1 VHARLDQRW
10 LFSAQHILFIR
21 LFRLRPAR
29 IRNLAGDG
37 SSAIVET
44 TIKMAAGNPM
54 QEAVQERLK
63 PWDKLLPNQP
73 FTSDQF
79 SGAGSV
85 EQSIYETIMWSTGFI
100 APEKKFKIEN
110 TELFTIEQMASNA
123 AALGFLGWLLRL
135 IGAKRVLEIGAFVGV
150 SAMYFADSLP
160 ADGRVVTIEKFDHFA
175 GIARR
180 NFAANGFENRIEL
193 VEGDAHE
200 VLPNVADRGPFD
212 FAFIDGNKE
221 RYADY
226 FRLVEPMMSPR
237 SIIAVDDVFFHGD
250 ALSPTPASEKGRGVR
265 AMLELVANSS
275 TWDRAV
281 LPLSNG
287 MMLMSNSTPA

>member
-1 VHARLDQRW
+1 MQDAVHEKL
-10 LFSAQHILFIR
+10 
-21 LFRLRPAR
+21 
-29 IRNLAGDG
+29 N
-37 SSAIVET
+37 
-44 TIKMAAGNPM
+44 
-54 QEAVQERLK
+54 

-73 FTSDQF
+73 FNSDQF
-79 SGAGSV
+79 CGAGSV
-85 EQSIYETIMWSTGFI
+85 EKSLYETIMWSTGLT
-100 APEKKFKIEN
+100 APEKKFKIES
-110 TELFTIEQMASNA
+110 TEMFTIEQMASNA
-123 AALGFLGWLLRL
+123 VALGLLGWLLKL

-175 GIARR
+175 DIARR

-200 VLPNVADRGPFD
+200 VLPNVKDRGPFD

-226 FRLVEPMMSPR
+226 FRLVEPMMSER
-237 SIIAVDDVFFHGD
+237 SIIVVDDIFFHGD

-265 AMLELVANSS
+265 EMLELAANST
-275 TWDRAV
+275 TWNRAV

-287 MMLMSNSTPA
+287 MMLMSKVSA